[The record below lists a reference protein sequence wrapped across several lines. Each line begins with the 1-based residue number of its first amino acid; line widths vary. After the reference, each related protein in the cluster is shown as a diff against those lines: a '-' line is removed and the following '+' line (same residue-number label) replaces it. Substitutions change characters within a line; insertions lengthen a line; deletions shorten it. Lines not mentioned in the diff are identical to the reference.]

1 MNIGIIGGGIIGLG
15 IGWQL
20 ARRGV
25 EVTLFERNLVGG
37 EASHVAAGMLAPYA
51 EVGFEEI
58 ELMKL
63 GQESL
68 RLYPQFL
75 DELSEDVSEVPEFDR
90 CGTLMVGID
99 RDDTE
104 RLKRLYDFRDELKLT
119 VELITGT
126 EAREREPLL
135 SPNVVSGVWLPDDAQ
150 IDNRKLLKS
159 LKEAFE
165 QCGGTLRE
173 ETEIQEVQ
181 IRNRSVHGLATN
193 SSKLPF
199 DNVVLAAGCWSQQID
214 GIPEAIRPPVR
225 PVKGQIITLNRTSD
239 CPLQG
244 TVRSPR
250 MYMVPKEDGTIRLGA
265 TTEEKGFDNQPTA
278 GGQKELLEDG
288 WEIIPSI
295 YDLPLVE
302 TVAGLR
308 PASRDHAPIIGE
320 TDISGLYYA
329 TGHYRHGI
337 LMTPATV
344 YTLVDEIIE
353 GTRPKMMYPF
363 IPQRFNEE

>member
-1 MNIGIIGGGIIGLG
+1 MKIGIIGGGVIGLS

-20 ARRGV
+20 ARLGM
-25 EVTLFERNLVGG
+25 EVTLFERHRVGR
-37 EASHVAAGMLAPYA
+37 EASRVAAGMLAPYA

-68 RLYPQFL
+68 RLYPRFL
-75 DELSEDVSEVPEFDR
+75 DELSEDVPEVPEFDR

-104 RLKRLYDFRDELKLT
+104 RLKRLYEFREELELT

-135 SPNVVSGVWLPDDAQ
+135 SPKVVSAVWLPDDAQ
-150 IDNRKLLKS
+150 IDNRQLLKK

-165 QCGGTLRE
+165 GQGGVLKE
-173 ETEIQEVQ
+173 ESEVK
-181 IRNRSVHGLATN
+181 SVRVTDGSVQGLATA
-193 SSKLPF
+193 SSEWPF
-199 DNVVLAAGCWSQQID
+199 DTVVLAAGSWSQQIG
-214 GIPEAIRPPVR
+214 GIPGRLRPPIR
-225 PVKGQIITLNRTSD
+225 PVKGQIITLEKTGD
-239 CPLQG
+239 CPLKG
-244 TVRSPR
+244 IVRSPR
-250 MYMVPKEDGTIRLGA
+250 MYLVPKEDGTIRLGA
-265 TTEEKGFDNQPTA
+265 TSEEKGFDKTPTA

-288 WEIIPSI
+288 WEVVPSI

-302 TVAGLR
+302 TTAGLR
-308 PASRDHAPIIGE
+308 PASRDHAPVIGE
-320 TDISGLYYA
+320 SGIGGLYYA

-337 LMTPATV
+337 LMTPVTV
-344 YTLVDEIIE
+344 YRLIEEITE
-353 GTRPKMMYPF
+353 GTKSDLLRPFRPR
-363 IPQRFNEE
+363 RFDR